1 VTGSPLIAKL
11 FDELAQREYEPLLEK
26 TVGSA
31 RFEVVDGKRTQRWH
45 VTIDKGHVR
54 VTRRNARAD
63 TVVRGHRKSF
73 ERAAAGKLNAMA
85 AVLRGEL
92 TIEGDPRLL
101 VRLQRLFPRATHRP

>member
-1 VTGSPLIAKL
+1 VTPHRSIAQL
-11 FDELAQREYEPLLEK
+11 FDALAQREYAPLLEK

-31 RFEVVDGKRTQRWH
+31 RFEIVDGKQIERWH
-45 VTIDKGHVR
+45 VAIDKGHVR

-63 TVVRGHRKSF
+63 TIVRGDRKTF

-92 TIEGDPRLL
+92 VLEGDPRLL
-101 VRLQRLFPRATHRP
+101 VRLQRLFPPR

>member
-1 VTGSPLIAKL
+1 VTPRRSIAQL
-11 FDELAQREYEPLLEK
+11 FDALAEREYEPLLEK

-31 RFEVVDGKRTQRWH
+31 RFEVVDGKQMERWH
-45 VTIDKGHVR
+45 VTIDKGHIR

-63 TVVRGHRKSF
+63 TIVRGDRKAF

-92 TIEGDPRLL
+92 VLEGDPRLL
-101 VRLQRLFPRATHRP
+101 VRLQRLFPRR